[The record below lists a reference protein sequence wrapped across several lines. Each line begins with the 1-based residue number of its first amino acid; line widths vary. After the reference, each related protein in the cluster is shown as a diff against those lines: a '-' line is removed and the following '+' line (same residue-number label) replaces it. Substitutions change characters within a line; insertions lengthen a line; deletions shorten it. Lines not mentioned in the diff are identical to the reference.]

1 MNELTRKLFYKK
13 KIFRRRGCPK
23 KPELHFIFI
32 ISCDIMNSM
41 KHYLHHADTL
51 DRNNGNNKEEE
62 EVVAAQ
68 IMQT

>member
-1 MNELTRKLFYKK
+1 
-13 KIFRRRGCPK
+13 
-23 KPELHFIFI
+23 
-32 ISCDIMNSM
+32 MNSM

>member
-1 MNELTRKLFYKK
+1 
-13 KIFRRRGCPK
+13 
-23 KPELHFIFI
+23 
-32 ISCDIMNSM
+32 MNSM

-62 EVVAAQ
+62 IVAAQ